1 MNLNEEIKPS
11 AALQNVTACAAQA
24 RLNMEE
30 NEVLRMSLRALGA
43 AIAELEELKT
53 EDTSES

>member
-11 AALQNVTACAAQA
+11 VALQNVTACAAQV

>member
-11 AALQNVTACAAQA
+11 VALQTVTACAAQA

-30 NEVLRMSLRALGA
+30 NEYLRMCLRTVGA